1 MGVSGGPD
9 MIQDGL
15 VLSLDAS
22 DQNSYPG
29 SGTTWTDLSGNSN
42 TGTLTNGPTFNSAN
56 GGNIVFDGTND
67 FVDCGNGTS
76 INITNN
82 VSVNIWFKI
91 TAVTINYQGIIA
103 KRNAVTNN
111 TNYGINF
118 NNSLFQLYYNT
129 SGTFR
134 ILNVNYSSYFTTN
147 KWYNVFGTL
156 AQNSTSTDAKMY
168 LNSSLIAS
176 STLLEN
182 ITTATTNL
190 IIGGS
195 VSSDEFFNGSIGNT
209 QIYNRVLSATEVQ
222 QNYNAQKSRFGLI

>member
-1 MGVSGGPD
+1 MAFGNGPR
-9 MIQDGL
+9 IVTSGL
-15 VLSLDAS
+15 VLSLDAA
-22 DQNSYPG
+22 DRNSYVSG
-29 SGTTWTDLSGNSN
+29 STTWNDLSGNN
-42 TGTLTNGPTFNSAN
+42 NNGTLTNGPTFNSGN
-56 GGNIVFDGTND
+56 GGSIVFDGTND

-82 VSVNIWFKI
+82 VSVNVWFKI
-91 TAVTINYQGIIA
+91 TAVTTTYQGIIA
-103 KRNAVTNN
+103 KRNAGGN

-129 SGTFR
+129 TGTYR
-134 ILNVNYSSYFTTN
+134 VLNVNYSSYFTTN
-147 KWYNVFGTL
+147 TWYNVFGTL

-182 ITTATTNL
+182 ITTIATNL
-190 IIGGS
+190 TIGQ
-195 VSSDEFFNGSIGNT
+195 SSSTTELFNGSIGNT
-209 QIYNRVLSATEVQ
+209 QIYNRVLSATEIL